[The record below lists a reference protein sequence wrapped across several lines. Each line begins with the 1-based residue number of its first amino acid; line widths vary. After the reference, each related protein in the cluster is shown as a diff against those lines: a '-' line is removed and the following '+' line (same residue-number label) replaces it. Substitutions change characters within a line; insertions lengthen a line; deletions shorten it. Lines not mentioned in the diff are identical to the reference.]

1 MAEPSTLSPEVIK
14 QIRHIHLRTN
24 RMADELLQGSYHSA
38 FKGHGMEFDQVR
50 EYEAGDDIRLID
62 WNVTARMD
70 APYIKE
76 YVEEREITVILVVD
90 ISASGGFGSFQKL
103 KKEIA
108 AEFAAVI
115 AYSAIK
121 NKDKIGL
128 IMFSDQVELYI
139 PPRKGREHVWKVIRE
154 ILTFQPRHRGTDI
167 NAGLNYLNKMIK
179 RKAITFLISDFLV
192 EDFEESLRLSN
203 QRHDLIA
210 VPIVDPREREL
221 PPVGVIE
228 MIDPETGQY
237 LTVDTFRPT
246 VRASFHEKREA
257 YEGHLRAAFRR
268 ARVDELW
275 VQTDQSYLI
284 PLIRLFQKRGKRR

>member
-1 MAEPSTLSPEVIK
+1 MA
-14 QIRHIHLRTN
+14 N
-24 RMADELLQGSYHSA
+24 GLLQGSYHSA

-50 EYEAGDDIRLID
+50 EYEMGDDIRLID

-70 APYIKE
+70 APYIKQ
-76 YVEEREITVILVVD
+76 YIEEREITVILVVD
-90 ISASGGFGSFQKL
+90 ISASGSFGSVRM
-103 KKEIA
+103 KKEVA

-139 PPRKGREHVWKVIRE
+139 PPRKGRNHVWKVVRE
-154 ILTFQPRHRGTDI
+154 ILTYQPQHRGTDI

-179 RKAITFLISDFLV
+179 RKAITFVISDFLAS
-192 EDFEESLRLSN
+192 DFEKSLSLSN

-228 MIDPETGQY
+228 MRDPETGQL
-237 LTVDTFRPT
+237 LTVDTFNQKIRS
-246 VRASFHEKREA
+246 RFKEKRLEYEA
-257 YEGHLRAAFRR
+257 QLRTIFRK
-268 ARVDELW
+268 AGVDELW
-275 VQTDQSYLI
+275 VQIDQSYLI
-284 PLIRLFQKRGKRR
+284 PLIRLFQKRGHRR

>member
-1 MAEPSTLSPEVIK
+1 MMESSIFSAEIIK

-24 RMADELLQGSYHSA
+24 RMADDLLQGSYHSA

-90 ISASGGFGSFQKL
+90 ISASGGFGSVQRL

-139 PPRKGREHVWKVIRE
+139 PPRKGRVHVWKVIRE
-154 ILTFQPRHRGTDI
+154 ILTFQPGHRGTDI
-167 NAGLNYLNKMIK
+167 KAGLNYLNKMVK
-179 RKAITFLISDFLV
+179 RKAITFLISDFLA
-192 EDFEESLRLSN
+192 EEFEESLRLCN
-203 QRHDLIA
+203 QRHDLIV
-210 VPIVDPREREL
+210 VPVVDPREREL
-221 PPVGVIE
+221 PAVGVME
-228 MIDPETGQY
+228 MIDPESGQA
-237 LTVDTFRPT
+237 LTVDTFSST
-246 VRASFHEKREA
+246 VRSNFQEKREA
-257 YEGHLRAAFRR
+257 HESHLRNVFRK

>member
-1 MAEPSTLSPEVIK
+1 
-14 QIRHIHLRTN
+14 
-24 RMADELLQGSYHSA
+24 
-38 FKGHGMEFDQVR
+38 
-50 EYEAGDDIRLID
+50 
-62 WNVTARMD
+62 
-70 APYIKE
+70 
-76 YVEEREITVILVVD
+76 
-90 ISASGGFGSFQKL
+90 
-103 KKEIA
+103 
-108 AEFAAVI
+108 
-115 AYSAIK
+115 
-121 NKDKIGL
+121 
-128 IMFSDQVELYI
+128 MFSDQVELYI

-179 RKAITFLISDFLV
+179 RRAITFLISDFLV

>member
-1 MAEPSTLSPEVIK
+1 MISSEIMK

-24 RMADELLQGSYHSA
+24 RMANDLLQGSYHSA

-50 EYEAGDDIRLID
+50 EYEMGDDIRLID

-70 APYIKE
+70 EPYIKQ
-76 YVEEREITVILVVD
+76 YIEEREITVILVVD
-90 ISASGGFGSFQKL
+90 ISASGSFGSARM
-103 KKEIA
+103 KKEVA

-139 PPRKGREHVWKVIRE
+139 PPRKGRNHVWKVIRE
-154 ILTFQPRHRGTDI
+154 ILTFQPQHRGTDI
-167 NAGLNYLNKMIK
+167 NTGLNYLNKMIK
-179 RKAITFLISDFLV
+179 RKAITFLISDFLSP
-192 EDFEESLRLSN
+192 DFEKSLRLSN

-228 MIDPETGQY
+228 MRDPETGQGIA
-237 LTVDTFRPT
+237 VDTFNLK
-246 VRASFHEKREA
+246 VRSRFKEKRIE
-257 YEGHLRAAFRR
+257 YESQLRTVFRK
-268 ARVDELW
+268 AGVDELW
-275 VQTDQSYLI
+275 VQIDQSYLI
-284 PLIRLFQKRGKRR
+284 PLIRLFQKRGHRR

>member
-1 MAEPSTLSPEVIK
+1 MLPPEIMK
-14 QIRHIHLRTN
+14 QIHLIHLRTN
-24 RMADELLQGSYHSA
+24 RMANDLLQGSYHSA
-38 FKGHGMEFDQVR
+38 FKGYGMEFDQVR
-50 EYEAGDDIRLID
+50 EYEAGDDVRLID

-70 APYIKE
+70 APYVKQYI
-76 YVEEREITVILVVD
+76 EEREITVILVVD
-90 ISASGGFGSFQKL
+90 VSASGSFGSIQQL

-128 IMFSDQVELYI
+128 IMFSDQMELYI
-139 PPRKGREHVWKVIRE
+139 PPRKGRNHVWKVIRE
-154 ILTFQPRHRGTDI
+154 ILTYKPQHRGTDI

-179 RKAITFLISDFLV
+179 RKAITFLISDFLAQN
-192 EDFEESLRLSN
+192 FEKSLSLSN

-228 MIDPETGQY
+228 MCDPESGNFVV
-237 LTVDTFRPT
+237 VDTLNQD
-246 VRASFHEKREA
+246 VRTHFKAMRLD
-257 YEGHLRAAFRR
+257 YETKLRANFRK
-268 ARVDELW
+268 AAVDELW
-275 VQTDQSYLI
+275 IQAGQSYLI
-284 PLIRLFQKRGKRR
+284 SLIRLFQKRGQRR

>member
-1 MAEPSTLSPEVIK
+1 MTEPSIFPPEIIK

-24 RMADELLQGSYHSA
+24 RMADDLLQGSYHSA
-38 FKGHGMEFDQVR
+38 FKGRGMEFDQVR
-50 EYEAGDDIRLID
+50 EYEAGDDMRLID

-90 ISASGGFGSFQKL
+90 ISASGGFGSMQRL

-139 PPRKGREHVWKVIRE
+139 PPRKGRVHVWKVIRE
-154 ILTFQPRHRGTDI
+154 ILTFRPGHRGTDI
-167 NAGLNYLNKMIK
+167 KAGLNYLNKMVK
-179 RKAITFLISDFLV
+179 RKAISFLISDFLA
-192 EDFEESLRLSN
+192 ENFEESLRLCN
-203 QRHDLIA
+203 QRHDLIV
-210 VPIVDPREREL
+210 VPVVDPREREL
-221 PPVGVIE
+221 PAVGVME
-228 MIDPETGQY
+228 MIDPESGQV
-237 LTVDTFRPT
+237 LTVDTFSST
-246 VRASFHEKREA
+246 VRSNFREKRTVHES
-257 YEGHLRAAFRR
+257 HLRNVFRK

-275 VQTDQSYLI
+275 VQTDRSYLI

>member
-1 MAEPSTLSPEVIK
+1 MLSAEIMK

-24 RMADELLQGSYHSA
+24 RMANDLLQGSYHSA

-50 EYEAGDDIRLID
+50 EYQIGEDIRLID

-70 APYIKE
+70 VPYIKQ
-76 YVEEREITVILVVD
+76 YIEEREITVMLVVD
-90 ISASGGFGSFQKL
+90 ISASGGFGSVHQL
-103 KKEIA
+103 KKEVA

-139 PPRKGREHVWKVIRE
+139 PPRKGRNHVWKVIRE
-154 ILTFQPRHRGTDI
+154 ILTYQPRHRGTDI
-167 NAGLNYLNKMIK
+167 NAGLDYLNKMIK
-179 RKAITFLISDFLV
+179 RKAVTFLISDFLA
-192 EDFEESLRLSN
+192 DNFEKTLRLSN

-221 PPVGVIE
+221 PPVGLMEIR
-228 MIDPETGQY
+228 DLETGQV
-237 LTVDTFRPT
+237 LSVDTLNRKIRDRFK
-246 VRASFHEKREA
+246 EKRLDYEA
-257 YEGHLRAAFRR
+257 QLRTVFRR
-268 ARVDELW
+268 AGVDELW
-275 VQTDQSYLI
+275 VQAGQSYLI
-284 PLIRLFQKRGKRR
+284 ALIRLFQKRGQRR